1 MSPTLEQLFQNK
13 TFGDVATPV
22 DHQDIVT
29 ALSLALADQKIAVL
43 HMLYPRVDARTHKS
57 LDSLVAAL
65 HRHGLHEVGEMIA
78 KETRYLLLKN
88 PVHAW
93 RVFHEISNDSLAIG
107 VHLYYQGLSGVAAE
121 QALNRDA
128 HVPAR
133 TPTHGSLHAAVR

>member
-1 MSPTLEQLFQNK
+1 MTTLEKLFQNK
-13 TFGDVATPV
+13 TFGEIATPV

-29 ALSLALADQKIAVL
+29 ALSLAVADEKIAVL
-43 HMLYPRVDARTHKS
+43 HMLYPRVDARNHKS
-57 LDSLVAAL
+57 LDALVGAL

-128 HVPAR
+128 HV
-133 TPTHGSLHAAVR
+133 TPHRPSHAALHAAAAR

>member
-1 MSPTLEQLFQNK
+1 MSPTLAKLFQTK

-29 ALSLALADQKIAVL
+29 TLSLALADEKIAVL
-43 HMLYPRVDARTHKS
+43 HMLYPRVDARNHKS
-57 LDSLVAAL
+57 LDALVDAL

-128 HVPAR
+128 HVAVPRPA
-133 TPTHGSLHAAVR
+133 LHAATAPAR